1 MNNTLLEINNIYFIF
16 LMMAAAVPVGFFA
29 GFFGIGGGLISVPFL
44 FFVFEAFNVDKDYLM
59 HLSVGTAFSITI
71 LTATASVLTHRKY
84 KAVDMS
90 IIQNYGSFVII
101 GVFTGTVMAAFM
113 NTKTLLF
120 FFSVVVYF
128 FGAYLLLQNIQKKKL
143 KKKFSIFPRV
153 IFGFL
158 SGLISAPM
166 GITGA
171 MMNVPILRY
180 FGYPIN
186 LAIGSSAA
194 IGFIIALFGS
204 IGFFTSGLMLKADIP
219 LSIGFINIP
228 AFIIFVPITTFM
240 ARIGAKTVQDLDR
253 VKTQRLFGVFLYVIG
268 TLFLYRF
275 LVT

>member
-1 MNNTLLEINNIYFIF
+1 MNNTLLEIHNIYFVF

-84 KAVDMS
+84 KAVDLN
-90 IIQNYGSFVII
+90 IIKNYGTFVII
-101 GVFTGTVMAAFM
+101 GVFSGTLMAALM
-113 NTKTLLF
+113 NTKTLLM
-120 FFSVVVYF
+120 FFSAVVFF
-128 FGAYLLLQNIQKKKL
+128 FGAYLLLQNEKQNKT
-143 KKKFSIFPRV
+143 KKKFNIFQRI

-194 IGFIIALFGS
+194 IGFVIALCGS
-204 IGFFTSGLMLKADIP
+204 IGFFTSGMIIKADIP
-219 LSIGFINIP
+219 FSIGFINLP

-240 ARIGAKTVQDLDR
+240 ARIGAKTVQHLDR
-253 VKTQRLFGVFLYVIG
+253 VKTQRLFGIFLYIIG
-268 TLFLYRF
+268 TLFLYRL

>member
-44 FFVFEAFNVDKDYLM
+44 YFVFEKFNVDKSYLM

-71 LTATASVLTHRKY
+71 LTSTVSVLTHRKY
-84 KAVDMS
+84 KAVDFN
-90 IIQNYGSFVII
+90 IIKNYGTFVII
-101 GVFTGTVMAAFM
+101 GVFTGTLMAALM

-120 FFSVVVYF
+120 FFSAVVFF
-128 FGAYLLLQNIQKKKL
+128 FGAYLLLQREKSKKI
-143 KKKFSIFPRV
+143 KKNFNIFPRI

-194 IGFIIALFGS
+194 IGFVIALFGS
-204 IGFFTSGLMLKADIP
+204 IGFFISGMMLKADIP

-228 AFIIFVPITTFM
+228 AFLIFVPVTTVM
-240 ARIGAKTVQDLDR
+240 ARIGAKTVQNLDR
-253 VKTQRLFGVFLYVIG
+253 MKTQRLFGIFLYVIG